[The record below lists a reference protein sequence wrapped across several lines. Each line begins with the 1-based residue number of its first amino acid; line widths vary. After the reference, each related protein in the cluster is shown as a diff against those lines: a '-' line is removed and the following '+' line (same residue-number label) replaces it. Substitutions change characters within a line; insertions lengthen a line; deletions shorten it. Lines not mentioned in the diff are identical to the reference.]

1 MLGKCQMRKYKV
13 SCGWGTIQNQRRVFA
28 RRIRLK
34 TRITL
39 MAPTLGRKGP
49 LKFGHQ
55 PYYYHPDR
63 GESQELWIE
72 YDVRSI
78 RRLVWDE
85 TYSVQSYFGQRVCTE
100 VQPIRRYSG

>member
-28 RRIRLK
+28 RLK

-55 PYYYHPDR
+55 PHYQSSDSLSGAILIFGP
-63 GESQELWIE
+63 S
-72 YDVRSI
+72 VARSDS
-78 RRLVWDE
+78 RKNGLVFASLLLRSE
-85 TYSVQSYFGQRVCTE
+85 TR
-100 VQPIRRYSG
+100 